1 MNHLMRH
8 TLLFALLFL
17 CGEARAVLLDWSTV
31 TWNNGD
37 LTNSYELD
45 ATNPGADIT
54 ITISG
59 DTGTLSGGTPVIDT
73 TLPGGTSP
81 ADSSLRT
88 QIDLA
93 NHAQQLTVT
102 ITFNYPSLV
111 DNATFKIFDIGNNGM
126 NSQDQIRN
134 IIGTDGTTQYA
145 ANITN
150 VGSAV
155 QLAGSG
161 TSQTLTGISSPP
173 PGGAGAVQG
182 DATISFGANKIN
194 QITYVY
200 GSGSAANANPAAQQ
214 VTLFDISFVSAVPE
228 VGASLGALAVCLFV
242 LLTERRRR
250 PAL

>member
-1 MNHLMRH
+1 MRH
-8 TLLFALLFL
+8 TLLFVLLFL

-54 ITISG
+54 VTVSG
-59 DTGTLSGGTPVIDT
+59 DTARLTSGMPRVDT
-73 TLPGGTSP
+73 AITGGISP
-81 ADSSLRT
+81 ADKNLRSNV
-88 QIDLA
+88 DFA
-93 NHAQQLTVT
+93 NTTQQLTFT

-111 DNATFKIFDIGNNGM
+111 TNATFTLFNIGNSGTNF
-126 NSQDQIRN
+126 QDQIRG
-134 IIGTDGTTQYA
+134 IIATDGTNQYA
-145 ANITN
+145 ATISGL
-150 VGSAV
+150 GSSV

-161 TSQTLTGISSPP
+161 TGQTLTGIAATSNSSST
-173 PGGAGAVQG
+173 GN
-182 DATISFGANKIN
+182 ATISFGSNQIN

-200 GSGSAANANPAAQQ
+200 GNGPSTIADPKPQQ
-214 VTLFDISFVSAVPE
+214 IALFDISFVSAVPE

-250 PAL
+250 PAQ